1 MKPAKKRMWHR
12 ILTFVAVFVAMLAT
26 FSNFVAKPN
35 NMSELN
41 DLINGRKKRNRLQ
54 EKTENINIEFG
65 EGKIILPEI
74 KDVVMSHPTIGD
86 VTFKGVNVSD
96 LIENG
101 MEYYEVP
108 TPKELENQ
116 IADALA
122 LSGGNV
128 KVYKKRSIGCSGPC
142 PINLV
147 NATE

>member
-1 MKPAKKRMWHR
+1 MWHR
-12 ILTFVAVFVAMLAT
+12 ILATVAVFVAMLAT
-26 FSNFVAKPN
+26 FSNFVAKQN

-86 VTFKGVNVSD
+86 ITFKGVDVSD
-96 LIENG
+96 LIEDG

-108 TPKELENQ
+108 IPKELANQ
-116 IADALA
+116 ISDALNF
-122 LSGGNV
+122 SGGKV
-128 KVYKKRSIGCSGPC
+128 TVYKKRSVGFSASC
-142 PINLV
+142 PIRLV
-147 NATE
+147 NPNE